1 MQYKRHRVDGVQVW
15 THRWNWEQVHGPIPK
30 GMHIDHINGD
40 KHDNRIENLRCVT
53 PRQNSYNS
61 VVHSQSKTGVKGLVF
76 DKRKPRWKCEVIAN
90 GERTSKVFP
99 VSKRAEAEQWLV
111 ETRLKLHGEY
121 AVDARACSMA
131 N

>member
-40 KHDNRIENLRCVT
+40 
-53 PRQNSYNS
+53 
-61 VVHSQSKTGVKGLVF
+61 KGLVF